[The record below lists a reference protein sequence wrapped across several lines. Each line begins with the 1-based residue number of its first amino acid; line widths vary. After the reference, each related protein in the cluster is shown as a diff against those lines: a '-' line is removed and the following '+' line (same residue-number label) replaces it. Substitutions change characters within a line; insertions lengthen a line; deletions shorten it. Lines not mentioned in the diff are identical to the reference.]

1 MFRFQDAQL
10 FLDPYSGLADDCES
24 IEEVLYKFSSVILI
38 IEGRKKEKKKNI
50 KNLGEEED

>member
-1 MFRFQDAQL
+1 MFRFQDTQL

-38 IEGRKKEKKKNI
+38 IEGEEKEENV
-50 KNLGEEED
+50 KNLGGEED